1 MRKILFALTTLL
13 LTSDFISAQNNLS
26 VFSEDGL
33 PFYLILNGIRQNEQP
48 QTNIRMEALT
58 ADYYAAKIIF
68 NDQSLGE
75 IEKKF
80 LGVNGPDCNPCDVTY
95 KIKYDKKGE
104 LTLKPFSFTPLAMA
118 PPPPA
123 NVQVVQYN
131 TAPMPAPTFGVQ
143 ITETT
148 ATHTTGTSDNVSMGV
163 NVGGF
168 NMGVNVNVNDGFGGT
183 SQTTTTTTTTTMAN
197 VQPTQTVVAAQP
209 VCPQMTP
216 QSYSALISTMDQKS
230 FDEDKIAV
238 AKQAASSNCMTV
250 NQIKGV
256 MTALDW
262 EDSRL
267 DFAKFAYTNCLDPQN
282 YFQVNSAF
290 EWDDSV
296 QELNNYIGR

>member
-13 LTSDFISAQNNLS
+13 LTSNFISAQNNLS

-148 ATHTTGTSDNVSMGV
+148 TTHTTGTSDNVSMGV

-183 SQTTTTTTTTTMAN
+183 SQTTTTTTTTTMTN

-209 VCPQMTP
+209 VCPPM
-216 QSYSALISTMDQKS
+216 STGS
-230 FDEDKIAV
+230 FNSLLNTINNQGFDDDKVMI
-238 AKQAASSNCMTV
+238 AKQATSSNCMYV
-250 NQIKGV
+250 GQIKQV
-256 MTALDW
+256 MNALSF
-262 EDSRL
+262 EDSKL
-267 DFAKFAYTNCLDPQN
+267 EFAKYAYAYCVDPQN
-282 YFQVNSAF
+282 YFQINDAF
-290 EWDDSV
+290 DFSSSV
-296 QELNNYIGR
+296 EELNNHISR

>member
-1 MRKILFALTTLL
+1 MRKILLALATLL
-13 LTSDFISAQNNLS
+13 LTSDFIGAQNNLT

-58 ADYYAAKIIF
+58 ADYYAAKVIF
-68 NDQSLGE
+68 NDQTLGE

-80 LGVNGPDCNPCDVTY
+80 LNITGPECKPCDVTY
-95 KIKYDKKGE
+95 KIKYDKKGN
-104 LTLKPFSFTPLAMA
+104 LTMKPFNFSSLATA

-123 NVQVVQYN
+123 NVQVIHYN
-131 TAPMPAPTFGVQ
+131 TTPMPAPVLGVQ

-148 ATHTTGTSDNVSMGV
+148 TTHTTGSSDNVSMGV

-168 NMGVNVNVNDGFGGT
+168 NMGVNVNVNDGYGGT
-183 SQTTTTTTTTTMAN
+183 TQTTTTTTTTMTN
-197 VQPTQTVVAAQP
+197 VTPAQPVVQEP
-209 VCPQMTP
+209 VCPQMTSS
-216 QSYSALISTMDQKS
+216 SYNALLSTMEQKS
-230 FDEDKIAV
+230 FDDDKLTV
-238 AKQAASSNCMTV
+238 AKQAASSNCMTA

-256 MTALDW
+256 MSAFGW
-262 EDSRL
+262 EDTRV
-267 DFAKFAYTNCLDPQN
+267 DFAKYAYAYCLDQQN

-296 QELNNYIGR
+296 QELNDYIGR